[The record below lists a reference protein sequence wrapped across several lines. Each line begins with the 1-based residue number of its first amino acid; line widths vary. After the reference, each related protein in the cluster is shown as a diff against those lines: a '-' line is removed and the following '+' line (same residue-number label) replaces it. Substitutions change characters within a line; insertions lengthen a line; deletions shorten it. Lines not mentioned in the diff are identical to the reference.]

1 MRFDDNIT
9 ACAGLVQRADP
20 DRFMAAM
27 AAPVSVRGAL
37 FVLYAFNV
45 EVARAPWVTNEP
57 EIAAMRLQWWRDA
70 LEEIAAGKGVR
81 RHEVVTPLAAIINVE
96 QATVLDELICARY
109 WDINNVPFQDLAG
122 LFQYLDQTS
131 GHLIR
136 VCAQVLGDAD
146 ETVVTD
152 FGFATGLANWLRA
165 VPELRARG
173 RMPLP
178 DGSPEAI
185 RGLAQAGLDRL
196 QKARAHRAGVSRL
209 ASSALLV
216 GWQTETV
223 LRRTLRDPAR
233 VNTGTLMP
241 GEFRRRISLMR
252 QVVTGR
258 W

>member
-1 MRFDDNIT
+1 MGFDDNVT

-27 AAPVSVRGAL
+27 AAPVALRGAL

-70 LEEIAAGKGVR
+70 LAEIAAGKGVR
-81 RHEVVTPLAAIINVE
+81 RHEVVTPLAAILNVE
-96 QATVLDELICARY
+96 QAIVLDELVSARY
-109 WDINNVPFQDLAG
+109 WDINKVPFEDEAG
-122 LFQYLDQTS
+122 LYRYLDQTT

-136 VCAQVLGDAD
+136 VCAQTLGEAD
-146 ETVVTD
+146 QAVVTD

-173 RMPLP
+173 RVPLP
-178 DGSPEAI
+178 DGSSEAI
-185 RGLAQAGLDRL
+185 RGVAQAGLDRL
-196 QKARAHRAGVSRL
+196 QKARSRRADVSKP
-209 ASSALLV
+209 ASAALLV
-216 GWQTETV
+216 GWQAETV
-223 LRRTLRDPAR
+223 LRRALRDPGR
-233 VNTGTLMP
+233 VDTGTLMP

>member
-27 AAPVSVRGAL
+27 AAPVAARGAL

-57 EIAAMRLQWWRDA
+57 EIAAIRLQWWRDA
-70 LEEIAAGKGVR
+70 LTEIATGKDVR
-81 RHEVVTPLAAIINVE
+81 RHQVVTPLAAIINPEQVE
-96 QATVLDELICARY
+96 VLDDLITARY
-109 WDINNVPFQDLAG
+109 WDINKEPFASVTELHR
-122 LFQYLDQTS
+122 YLDQTT

-136 VCAQVLGDAD
+136 VCAQALGDVAD
-146 ETVVTD
+146 DVVGD

-173 RMPLP
+173 RVPLP

-185 RGLAQAGLDRL
+185 RALAQQGLDRL
-196 QKARAHRAGVSRL
+196 STARARRAEVSKP
-209 ASSALLV
+209 ASAAFLV
-216 GWQTETV
+216 GWQAETV
-223 LRRTLRDPAR
+223 LRRALRDPSR
-233 VNTGTLMP
+233 VDAGTLAP
-241 GEFRRRISLMR
+241 SEIIRRFTLMR